1 MTTLTRYVLLR
12 VLQAAGVL
20 WAAFTLSFAVLYLLP
35 ADPVQLAVDANP
47 GTPVDAA
54 AVAEL
59 QARYGLDKP
68 VWEQYATA
76 VVHAVRGDLGHSLS
90 TGQTVVEAI
99 GEALPSTLALA
110 GTTLVLAVV
119 FGAALALAAAYTE
132 RTWLRDLLT
141 ALPPVGAAMP
151 TFWVGL
157 ILLHLFSFQL
167 RLVPAFGGTGFS
179 GTILPATTLA
189 VPVGAVIAQVLYSNL
204 IATWNQPFVA
214 VAFAKGAS
222 RAWVQR
228 RHVLRAAVG
237 PALTIAGIWVGTVL
251 AGSVIVETVFARAGV
266 GRLTQTAV
274 LNQDIPVVQG
284 IVVFGAAVYVLV
296 NLLVDLVYPLVD
308 ARVVDG
314 FRGKETVR
322 V

>member
-1 MTTLTRYVLLR
+1 M
-12 VLQAAGVL
+12 
-20 WAAFTLSFAVLYLLP
+20 
-35 ADPVQLAVDANP
+35 
-47 GTPVDAA
+47 
-54 AVAEL
+54 
-59 QARYGLDKP
+59 
-68 VWEQYATA
+68 
-76 VVHAVRGDLGHSLS
+76 
-90 TGQTVVEAI
+90 
-99 GEALPSTLALA
+99 
-110 GTTLVLAVV
+110 LAVV

-157 ILLHLFSFQL
+157 ILLLMFSFQL

-179 GTILPATTLA
+179 GTILPAITLA

-237 PALTIAGIWVGTVL
+237 PALTIAGVWVGTVL
-251 AGSVIVETVFARAGV
+251 AGSVVVETVFARAGV

-274 LNQDIPVVQG
+274 LNRT
-284 IVVFGAAVYVLV
+284 FRWCRASWCS
-296 NLLVDLVYPLVD
+296 
-308 ARVVDG
+308 AR
-314 FRGKETVR
+314 RCTYW
-322 V
+322 